1 MIDLPLGLTLSFDSL
16 LSFVHEL
23 PGDIVLFF
31 FLTRLLP
38 MRHKSAFWAV
48 SLILRAFLATVG
60 GQVFLAVFGQA
71 GGALAG
77 LILILFQVFVLPV
90 LFCPRKTFGKSL
102 LVTAA
107 AAAIQ
112 GTLSSICSLL
122 IDGAAQMEAAVTW
135 DAALAR
141 PAPFIALMIVSP
153 LATACGLSALET
165 FLYRR
170 MSHDVGRRAWPY
182 LATLIVLGLASTTI
196 VIALSALS
204 SAGLRPS
211 AGLVVCALVLLVAS
225 VVLTPAL
232 IISVERFGR
241 QQRAQQRAD
250 VLSAQL
256 DTTLEGYKDINAE
269 IEDVARLRH
278 DLKNQLAT
286 AAALLKKDKRDT
298 AREHLQDTLADLTRA
313 CAASSLRP
321 ADSNEKSL

>member
-16 LSFVHEL
+16 LAFVHEL

-38 MRHKSAFWAV
+38 MRHKPAFWAI
-48 SLILRAFLATVG
+48 SLSLRAFLTTLG
-60 GQVFLAVFGQA
+60 SQILPIVFGQT

-77 LILILFQVFVLPV
+77 MILILFQIFFLPV

-122 IDGAAQMEAAVTW
+122 IDGPAQMDATITW
-135 DAALAR
+135 DAALAH
-141 PAPFIALMIVSP
+141 PAPFIASMIAGP

-170 MSHDVGRRAWPY
+170 VPHDVGRHAWPY
-182 LATLIVLGLASTTI
+182 LATLIVLGLTSTTV

-204 SAGLRPS
+204 SAGLRPN
-211 AGLVVCALVLLVAS
+211 AGLVICVLVLLVAS
-225 VVLTPAL
+225 VVLTPVL
-232 IISVERFGR
+232 IASVESFGR

-250 VLSAQL
+250 ALSAQL
-256 DTTLEGYKDINAE
+256 DTMLEGYKDINAE

-286 AAALLKKDKRDT
+286 AAALLKKDKRDA
-298 AREHLQDTLADLTRA
+298 AREHLQGTLADLTRA
-313 CAASSLRP
+313 CAASSLCP
-321 ADSNEKSL
+321 ADPDEKGL